1 MAEEIR
7 YDHENIKSIASALRD
22 QADALKRDAV
32 EGADAAMAAI
42 KEEASRYTRS
52 GNAAPIYSDVLANA
66 DKALKAI
73 KDKATQLADA
83 MLSHASTLDAGVS
96 GAQAVEEDSAAA
108 LNSTDTD
115 MQ

>member
-22 QADALKRDAV
+22 QADALRKDAV
-32 EGADAAMAAI
+32 EGADAAMTAI

-52 GNAAPIYSDVLANA
+52 GSAAPIYSDVLNNA
-66 DKALKAI
+66 GKALMAI
-73 KDKATQLADA
+73 KDKATQLSDT
-83 MLSHASTLDAGVS
+83 MHSHASTLEAGVS
-96 GAQAVEEDSAAA
+96 GAQAVEEESAAA
-108 LNSTDTD
+108 MNSTDTD

>member
-22 QADALKRDAV
+22 QADALKKDAV
-32 EGADAAMAAI
+32 EGADAALAAI

-52 GNAAPIYSDVLANA
+52 GGAAPIFADVITNA
-66 DKALKAI
+66 EKALESI
-73 KDKATQLADA
+73 KEKATLLSDA
-83 MLSHASTLDAGVS
+83 MQGHASTLEASVA
-96 GAQAVEEDSAAA
+96 GAQTIESESAAA
-108 LNSTDTD
+108 MNATDTD